1 MGDRSS
7 IKSNSAKITV
17 ENSTI
22 LWRSL
27 SAFFIV
33 ETWAFPERIVNTTV
47 TLSWAKSNRSWQDI
61 YLNEWSE
68 KSLDDILSSG
78 ISYLPRE
85 PMCRLLYNGAETTL
99 KRDLSCLVPMKIKPQ
114 GFDFK
119 PQDEGFSRD
128 SMRVLFEFRK
138 LVKQFQYET
147 AVDKIHQRMEEI
159 YGISECSTK
168 G

>member
-1 MGDRSS
+1 ML
-7 IKSNSAKITV
+7 KA
-17 ENSTI
+17 
-22 LWRSL
+22 
-27 SAFFIV
+27 
-33 ETWAFPERIVNTTV
+33 WAFRERIVGKTV
-47 TLSWAKSNRSWQDI
+47 TLSWTKSDRSWQDI
-61 YLNEWSE
+61 YLNEWSA
-68 KSLDDILSSG
+68 KSLDDILSDG
-78 ISYLPRE
+78 VIYLPRK

-99 KRDLSCLVPMKIKPQ
+99 KRDLSCLVPMKNKPK

-119 PQDEGFSRD
+119 PQDGGFSRE